1 MRLFAENPRMCRH
14 LHLPLQAGD
23 DRILEA
29 MHRPYNTEQYR
40 QELARIR
47 EAVSGIA
54 ISTDL
59 MVGFPGETE
68 EQFENSL
75 AFCDEMAFSGMHLF
89 QYSPREGTPAA
100 TYPNQV
106 RNELKALRS
115 KRMHEVAE
123 KNAYAFMKQHI
134 GQMVEVLIEE
144 PYGDNTWSGHTD
156 NYLHVVV
163 ESKDDGVLG
172 RNKTAQ
178 VLLTEIDGNVM
189 KGKIY

>member
-1 MRLFAENPRMCRH
+1 V
-14 LHLPLQAGD
+14 
-23 DRILEA
+23 LEA

-47 EAVSGIA
+47 AAVPGIA

-59 MVGFPGETE
+59 MVGFPGETD

-75 AFCDEMAFSGMHLF
+75 AFADEMAFSGMHLF

-100 TYPNQV
+100 TYPVQV
-106 RNELKALRS
+106 RNEVKAERS

-123 KNAYAFMKQHI
+123 KNANAFMVQHL
-134 GQMVEVLIEE
+134 GQAVEVLIEE
-144 PYGDNTWSGHTD
+144 PHGDTAWSGHTD

-163 ESKDDGVLG
+163 EADGHHVLG
-172 RNKTAQ
+172 RNQTVQ
-178 VLLTEIDGNVM
+178 VYLEAIDGKIM